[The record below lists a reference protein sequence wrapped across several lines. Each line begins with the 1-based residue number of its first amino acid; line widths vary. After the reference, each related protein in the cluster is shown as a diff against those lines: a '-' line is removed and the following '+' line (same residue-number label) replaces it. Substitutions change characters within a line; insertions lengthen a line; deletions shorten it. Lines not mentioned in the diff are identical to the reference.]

1 MSEIY
6 TLPQLKRV
14 LTPVF
19 DAYGVR
25 KAILFGSY
33 AKGTAT
39 EKSDIDLLVDSR
51 LRGLRFVGLLDD
63 VQRTVGKS
71 VDLFDVTHIEAG
83 SRIDREIQQTGV
95 TVYEKY
101 HHRKKT
107 HCLHG
112 QDPDL
117 LRGSGA
123 RRIRG

>member
-39 EKSDIDLLVDSR
+39 EKSDIDLLVQASR
-51 LRGLRFVGLLDD
+51 PSLCGPFGRCAADRG
-63 VQRTVGKS
+63 Q
-71 VDLFDVTHIEAG
+71 E
-83 SRIDREIQQTGV
+83 
-95 TVYEKY
+95 
-101 HHRKKT
+101 
-107 HCLHG
+107 
-112 QDPDL
+112 
-117 LRGSGA
+117 RGSVRCDA
-123 RRIRG
+123 HRGRVPDRPGDPADGGDGL